1 MSFRSR
7 LLRQKIVQV
16 STAEYSDGWSIT
28 PITFLLFEDR
38 WGRRSYR
45 VKAASGDLGARQ
57 YALFD
62 APILTWVH
70 GGDLP
75 PSRLPDR
82 RMADR
87 QQHRARPASVAAE
100 GAEIMSPSERE
111 RLSKVLEMLN
121 SEHDGEIVNAA
132 KAASTFLRARNLTWA
147 EALGVGEK

>member
-1 MSFRSR
+1 MSLRSR
-7 LLRQKIVQV
+7 LFRQKIVQI
-16 STAEYSDGWSIT
+16 STAEYSDGWTVT

-62 APILTWVH
+62 SPILTWVN

-75 PSRLPDR
+75 PSRLLDQ

-87 QQHRARPASVAAE
+87 QQARSADIAA
-100 GAEIMSPSERE
+100 GWLGVMSPSERE

-147 EALGVGEK
+147 EALGVSDK